1 MKRFW
6 EQLTKSQ
13 KRSLIAGLVF
23 VVGAIIIQFA
33 VFPYLDD
40 RQRVEAA
47 ITANEKTLREL
58 ASLGREYGVL
68 RRGSEEIRRVIER
81 RSPDFALFSYLEK
94 KAAEA
99 GIKSHIKSLN
109 PIKPTSAGAYE
120 ETAVEIKIEKLTIR
134 QLTDFL
140 HAVESPEQMVRIRKM
155 SIGKMKET
163 PEYLIADI
171 QVFAYQKPTL
181 EGR

>member
-1 MKRFW
+1 MKLFW
-6 EQLTKSQ
+6 EQLAKSQ
-13 KRSLIAGLVF
+13 KWSLIAGLVF

-33 VFPYLDD
+33 VFPFLDD
-40 RQRVEAA
+40 RQRVKAA

-58 ASLGREYGVL
+58 TPLGREYRAL
-68 RRGSEEIRRVIER
+68 RRSSEEIRKVIEG
-81 RSPDFALFSYLEK
+81 RSTDFALFSYLEK

-99 GIKSHIKSLN
+99 GLKAHIKSLN
-109 PIKPTSAGAYE
+109 PMKPTSAGAYE

-140 HAVESPEQMVRIRKM
+140 HTVESPEQMVRIRRM

-163 PEYLIADI
+163 PEYLAADI
-171 QVFAYQKPTL
+171 QVFAYQKPTS